1 MARPIM
7 IDMSAIKGKKE
18 KAPVVGIDLGTTN
31 SLVAVSDQGGPRILV
46 DCDGHP
52 LLPSMI
58 AFTGDGIMVGER
70 ARAQR
75 VLNPEL
81 TLFSVKRFM
90 GKRYEEVKEIAKQ
103 LPYTVEPTDKE
114 MVNFIVGGRKLNPV
128 EASSLILA
136 ELKDRAES
144 VLKLPVEDAV
154 ITVPAYFND
163 SQRQATKI
171 AGEIAGLNVI
181 RIINEPTA
189 AALAYGLDK
198 KKQGLIAVY
207 DLGGGTFDISILNLR
222 DGVFEVK
229 ATNGDTQLGGDDF
242 DNAFARWIN
251 EECERETGRNLLD
264 TAVGRAVLA
273 AECERV
279 KIRLSDEQGA
289 VFEVKTGD
297 FSYRQTVSRSQFEA
311 VIRPIVERT
320 GVIVRAAMND
330 AGVSPKEI
338 DEVVL
343 VGGSTRVPLVRKFVE
358 DVFGRKPHTELN
370 PEAVV
375 ALGAAV
381 QGEIL
386 SGGRDDLLL
395 LDVIP
400 LSLGIETMGGA
411 MAKLIHRNTTIP
423 SLAKENFTTFV
434 DGQTRVA
441 INIYQGERE
450 LVQDCRLLGKFEL
463 SDLPPLPAGVP
474 RIEVSFLVD
483 ANGILKVT
491 AKELRTGRAAQIQV
505 EPASGLDENTIER
518 MLTESITH
526 AQEDLEIR
534 QLVELKV
541 EAETMVRATEK
552 ALSKGGVRLSPSEMQ
567 RVQQALMTVKAAL
580 QGNDRAVLQAMV
592 DELDLA
598 THGLAEELIN
608 TSIQDALGGQEAT
621 ALASSRLVK
630 EADELGGHAA
640 AQGTPPK
647 PAN

>member
-18 KAPVVGIDLGTTN
+18 KAPVIGIDLGTTN

-46 DCDGHP
+46 DCDAQP
-52 LLPSMI
+52 LVPSMI
-58 AFTGDGIMVGER
+58 AFTGDGIMVGDR
-70 ARAQR
+70 AKAQR
-75 VLNPEL
+75 LLNPEL

-90 GKRYEEVKEIAKQ
+90 GKSYDEVKPFIGG
-103 LPYTVEPTDKE
+103 LPYKVEPTGKE
-114 MVNFIVGGRKLNPV
+114 MVNFNVGGRKINPV
-128 EASSLILA
+128 EASSLILG
-136 ELKDRAES
+136 ELKDRAET

-163 SQRQATKI
+163 SQRQATKL
-171 AGEIAGLNVI
+171 AGEIAGLNVV

-207 DLGGGTFDISILNLR
+207 DLGGGTFDISVLNLR

-229 ATNGDTQLGGDDF
+229 STNGDTQLGGDDF
-242 DNAFARWIN
+242 DSAFAAFVNDCCKRD
-251 EECERETGRNLLD
+251 TGKDLLA
-264 TAVGRAVLA
+264 TPVGRAVLK

-279 KIRLSDEQGA
+279 KIRLSDEPGA
-289 VFEVKTGD
+289 HLEVKAGD
-297 FSYRQTVSRSQFEA
+297 FSYSRTVSRSEFEGI
-311 VIRPIVERT
+311 IRPIVDRT
-320 GVIVRAAMND
+320 GRIVRAALAD

-338 DEVVL
+338 DEVVM
-343 VGGSTRVPLVRKFVE
+343 VGGSTRVPFVRKYVE
-358 DVFGRKPHTELN
+358 DLFGRRPHTEIN
-370 PEAVV
+370 PDAVV

-400 LSLGIETMGGA
+400 LSLGIETLGGA
-411 MAKLIHRNTTIP
+411 MAKLVHRNTTIP
-423 SLAKENFTTFV
+423 SLAKENFTTFA
-434 DGQTRVA
+434 DGQTKVA

-463 SDLPPLPAGVP
+463 TDIPPLPAGVP

-505 EPASGLDENTIER
+505 EPASGLDETTIER
-518 MLTESITH
+518 MLKDSIVN
-526 AQEDLEIR
+526 AQADLEMR
-534 QLVELKV
+534 QLLELRV

-552 ALSKGGVRLSPSEMQ
+552 ALAKGNVKLSPPDRM
-567 RVQQALMTVKAAL
+567 RIDQALLTTKAAA
-580 QGNDRAVLQAMV
+580 QGTDRNLLQACIQ
-592 DELDLA
+592 ELDRA

-608 TSIQDALGGQEAT
+608 SSIQNALGGQEASAIAGT
-621 ALASSRLVK
+621 KLVQN
-630 EADELGGHAA
+630 ADESGGH
-640 AQGTPPK
+640 PPK
-647 PAN
+647 RS

>member
-7 IDMSAIKGKKE
+7 IDMSAVKGKRE
-18 KAPVVGIDLGTTN
+18 KAPIVGIDLGTTN

-46 DCDGHP
+46 DCDGQP

-58 AFTGDGIMVGER
+58 AFTGDGIMIGER
-70 ARAQR
+70 AKAQR
-75 VLNPEL
+75 LLNPEL

-90 GKRYEEVKEIAKQ
+90 GKSYDEVKEFVPG
-103 LPYTVEPTDKE
+103 LPYKVEPTGKE
-114 MVNFIVGGRKLNPV
+114 MVNFNVGGRKINPV

-144 VLKLPVEDAV
+144 VLKLPVEDVV

-171 AGEIAGLNVI
+171 AGEIAGLNVV

-207 DLGGGTFDISILNLR
+207 DLGGGTFDISVLNLK

-229 ATNGDTQLGGDDF
+229 STNGDTQLGGDDF
-242 DNAFARWIN
+242 DNAFAAFIN
-251 EECERETGRNLLD
+251 AECQRETGKDLL
-264 TAVGRAVLA
+264 ASPVGRAVLK

-279 KIRLSDEQGA
+279 KIRLSEELGA
-289 VFEVKTGD
+289 VLEVKVGD
-297 FSYRQTVSRSQFEA
+297 LTYRRSVSRSEFETI
-311 VIRPIVERT
+311 IRPIVEKTMR
-320 GVIVRAAMND
+320 IVHAALAD
-330 AGVSPKEI
+330 AGVSPKQI
-338 DEVVL
+338 DEVVM
-343 VGGSTRVPLVRKFVE
+343 VGGSTRVPLVRKAVA
-358 DVFGRKPHTELN
+358 DWFGRKPHTELN
-370 PEAVV
+370 PDAVV

-411 MAKLIHRNTTIP
+411 MAKLVHRNTTIP
-423 SLAKENFTTFV
+423 SLAKENFTTFM
-434 DGQTRVA
+434 DGQTKVA

-450 LVQDCRLLGKFEL
+450 LVQDCRLLGRFDL
-463 SDLPPLPAGVP
+463 ADLPPLPAGVP

-505 EPASGLDENTIER
+505 EPASGLDEGAIEK
-518 MLTESITH
+518 MLSDSI
-526 AQEDLEIR
+526 ANAEADLEMR
-534 QLVELKV
+534 QLLEAKI
-541 EAETMVRATEK
+541 EAETMIRATEK
-552 ALSKGGVRLSPSEMQ
+552 ALAKGNVKLSPMDTM
-567 RVQQALMTVKAAL
+567 RIQQALLTTKAAA
-580 QGNDRAVLQAMV
+580 QGMDRNMLQACTQ
-592 DELDLA
+592 ELDLA

-608 TSIQDALGGQEAT
+608 TSIQSALGGQSAE
-621 ALASSRLVK
+621 ALATTKVVK
-630 EADELGGHAA
+630 EADELGGH
-640 AQGTPPK
+640 TPK
-647 PAN
+647 T